1 MPKGKGRK
9 KEEEEEKDSNQS
21 PNASERKE
29 QDSFE
34 VEVREID
41 IYSISETLSR
51 FFNDRHDLQGTE
63 NKLRITYEITMDPQT
78 KRWPKESIW
87 MVFKD
92 WVKKT
97 RRSEPVG
104 LLLLSQCKRYFIKH
118 VSNKKR
124 DELERT
130 TAHYEDAQRKTRE
143 QIKLLADEIR
153 LLKDELT
160 RERDLHQTLVREGL
174 IAARPLDSGPPRGGD
189 QGNGGGVLGVYGRMY
204 PTLPSCGPDGEYIF
218 PMQPSSPPGGLQES
232 RHSVLSAVNSFIGE
246 YPVICSTPHVPR
258 KGNPSAPPDYAPPVQ
273 HTLCVSQQFPQFSPI
288 TPHSSIPQQF
298 LHPNPPIQQFSQVRP
313 GAVTKNES
321 RIGGFDDNIQ
331 PHCSVM
337 GGAITPHI
345 KTTSKEEESEEEDKE
360 GERLRKSAHKRA
372 VSIACLNKV
381 DEKDEIVNLRPLKK
395 IESAEGRTI
404 LYEPSSPKNIEK
416 WSAEIDHPK
425 KAGLQPWMKLK
436 QLMLLYELHPYD
448 GLAILFKH
456 LSSTERTQIRY
467 EVEDALGEDGM
478 RPEKGW
484 EAIKA
489 WIQKHSKAQVNWTT
503 ITRCLQKEDESL
515 DQFNERFFECYLLH
529 SGQTEYDMDTI
540 DQSQD
545 LPLKTMYLQQVLP
558 EIRRGVKTR
567 FPGWD
572 NRSSTMAE
580 IKEFGEKVDRD
591 EEVRIRFLVDEKKG
605 MARERERF
613 PQSNRDRGRF
623 PQSERQKEPRPCHN
637 CGQIG
642 HWIRECK
649 APRKMYRDRSNE
661 RVGEEN
667 RSDKMKELWKK
678 LQSQSGEE
686 LSRIYDSMTETNNK

>member
-1 MPKGKGRK
+1 GGRRKRRRK
-9 KEEEEEKDSNQS
+9 KIAIKV
-21 PNASERKE
+21 PM
-29 QDSFE
+29 
-34 VEVREID
+34 
-41 IYSISETLSR
+41 
-51 FFNDRHDLQGTE
+51 H
-63 NKLRITYEITMDPQT
+63 
-78 KRWPKESIW
+78 PKEKNKI
-87 MVFKD
+87 
-92 WVKKT
+92 
-97 RRSEPVG
+97 
-104 LLLLSQCKRYFIKH
+104 LLKWR
-118 VSNKKR
+118 
-124 DELERT
+124 LERLIFI
-130 TAHYEDAQRKTRE
+130 Q
-143 QIKLLADEIR
+143 
-153 LLKDELT
+153 
-160 RERDLHQTLVREGL
+160 LVRL
-174 IAARPLDSGPPRGGD
+174 CLDSSTTD
-189 QGNGGGVLGVYGRMY
+189 M
-204 PTLPSCGPDGEYIF
+204 
-218 PMQPSSPPGGLQES
+218 
-232 RHSVLSAVNSFIGE
+232 
-246 YPVICSTPHVPR
+246 IC
-258 KGNPSAPPDYAPPVQ
+258 
-273 HTLCVSQQFPQFSPI
+273 
-288 TPHSSIPQQF
+288 
-298 LHPNPPIQQFSQVRP
+298 
-313 GAVTKNES
+313 
-321 RIGGFDDNIQ
+321 
-331 PHCSVM
+331 
-337 GGAITPHI
+337 
-345 KTTSKEEESEEEDKE
+345 KEPKINF
-360 GERLRKSAHKRA
+360 SAHKRA

-545 LPLKTMYLQQVLP
+545 LPLKTM
-558 EIRRGVKTR
+558 GVKTR

-623 PQSERQKEPRPCHN
+623 PQSDRQKEPRPCHN

-649 APRKMYRDRSNE
+649 LSQTNPINFA
-661 RVGEEN
+661 VGPTEITIQ
-667 RSDKMKELWKK
+667 LW
-678 LQSQSGEE
+678 
-686 LSRIYDSMTETNNK
+686 

>member
-1 MPKGKGRK
+1 M
-9 KEEEEEKDSNQS
+9 EK
-21 PNASERKE
+21 
-29 QDSFE
+29 
-34 VEVREID
+34 
-41 IYSISETLSR
+41 
-51 FFNDRHDLQGTE
+51 
-63 NKLRITYEITMDPQT
+63 
-78 KRWPKESIW
+78 
-87 MVFKD
+87 
-92 WVKKT
+92 
-97 RRSEPVG
+97 
-104 LLLLSQCKRYFIKH
+104 
-118 VSNKKR
+118 
-124 DELERT
+124 T
-130 TAHYEDAQRKTRE
+130 TALKKIRV

-153 LLKDELT
+153 LFKDEAT
-160 RERDLHQTLVREGL
+160 RNKEQRKFTDLHTTLVGEGL
-174 IAARPLDSGPPRGGD
+174 IAAHPLDSGPSEGSD
-189 QGNGGGVLGVYGRMY
+189 QGKGGGTLGAYGCMY
-204 PTLPSCGPDGEYIF
+204 PKLPLCGPDGEYIF
-218 PMQPSSPPGGLQES
+218 PGGLQES
-232 RHSVLSAVNSFIGE
+232 RHSD
-246 YPVICSTPHVPR
+246 PVICSTPHVPR
-258 KGNPSAPPDYAPPVQ
+258 KGNPSAPPDYANHDAIQ
-273 HTLCVSQQFPQFSPI
+273 
-288 TPHSSIPQQF
+288 IPQQ
-298 LHPNPPIQQFSQVRP
+298 PPEVRP

-331 PHCSVM
+331 PHCSAT
-337 GGAITPHI
+337 GGAATPHI

-404 LYEPSSPKNIEK
+404 LYEPSSPKDIER
-416 WSAEIDHPK
+416 WSTEIDHPRR
-425 KAGLQPWMKLK
+425 AGLQPWMKLK

-489 WIQKHSKAQVNWTT
+489 WIQKHSKAQVNGTT
-503 ITRCLQKEDESL
+503 ITRCMQKEDEGL
-515 DQFNERFFECYLLH
+515 DQFNERFFECYLLY
-529 SGQTEYDMDTI
+529 SGQTEYDMDNI

-567 FPGWD
+567 LPGWD
-572 NRSSTMAE
+572 NQSSTMAA

-591 EEVRIRFLVDEKKG
+591 EEVRIRFLADEKKEI
-605 MARERERF
+605 ARDRERF
-613 PQSNRDRGRF
+613 PQSNRDRERF
-623 PQSERQKEPRPCHN
+623 TQSDRQREPRPCHN

-667 RSDKMKELWKK
+667 RSDKMRERLKK
-678 LQSQSGEE
+678 LQAKSVEE
-686 LSRIYDSMTETNNK
+686 LSRICDSVSETNNNTDLE

>member
-9 KEEEEEKDSNQS
+9 KAEEEEKDSNQS

-63 NKLRITYEITMDPQT
+63 DKLCITYEITMDPQT

-124 DELERT
+124 DELEKT
-130 TAHYEDAQRKTRE
+130 SAHYEDALEKKGE

-160 RERDLHQTLVREGL
+160 REREQRKLTDLHTTLVREGL
-174 IAARPLDSGPPRGGD
+174 IAARPLDSGPSRGGD
-189 QGNGGGVLGVYGRMY
+189 QGNGGGTLGVYGRMY

-218 PMQPSSPPGGLQES
+218 PMQPSSPSGGLQES
-232 RHSVLSAVNSFIGE
+232 RQSVLSDVKSFIGE

-258 KGNPSAPPDYAPPVQ
+258 KGNPSAPPDYANYDATQIPQQFPPQQFSPQQFPPVQ
-273 HTLCVSQQFPQFSPI
+273 HTLCVSQQFPQFSPVP
-288 TPHSSIPQQF
+288 PHSSLPQQF
-298 LHPNPPIQQFSQVRP
+298 LHPNPPIQQPPEVRP

-331 PHCSVM
+331 PHCSAT
-337 GGAITPHI
+337 GGAATPHI
-345 KTTSKEEESEEEDKE
+345 KTTSGEEEIDGEDRE

-372 VSIACLNKV
+372 VSFACLKKV

-404 LYEPSSPKNIEK
+404 LYEPSSPKDIER
-416 WSAEIDHPK
+416 WSTEIDHPRR
-425 KAGLQPWMKLK
+425 AGLQPWMKLK

-456 LSSTERTQIRY
+456 LSSTQRTQIRY
-467 EVEDALGEDGM
+467 EVEDAMGEDGM

-489 WIQKHSKAQVNWTT
+489 WIQKHSRAQVNWTT
-503 ITRCLQKEDESL
+503 ITRCMQKEDEGL

-572 NRSSTMAE
+572 NQSSTMAE

-591 EEVRIRFLVDEKKG
+591 EEVRIRFLADEKKG
-605 MARERERF
+605 MARERGRF
-613 PQSNRDRGRF
+613 PQSNRDRERF
-623 PQSERQKEPRPCHN
+623 PQPDKKREPRPCHN

-642 HWIRECK
+642 HWQRECK
-649 APRKMYRDRSNE
+649 APREMYYYRSNE
-661 RVGEEN
+661 RAAQTKCGN
-667 RSDKMKELWKK
+667 
-678 LQSQSGEE
+678 
-686 LSRIYDSMTETNNK
+686 Y

>member
-1 MPKGKGRK
+1 M
-9 KEEEEEKDSNQS
+9 D
-21 PNASERKE
+21 
-29 QDSFE
+29 
-34 VEVREID
+34 
-41 IYSISETLSR
+41 
-51 FFNDRHDLQGTE
+51 
-63 NKLRITYEITMDPQT
+63 DPQT

-124 DELERT
+124 DELEKT
-130 TAHYEDAQRKTRE
+130 TAHYEDALGKTRE

-160 RERDLHQTLVREGL
+160 RERDLYQTLVREGL

-258 KGNPSAPPDYAPPVQ
+258 KGNPSAPPDYANHDAIQ
-273 HTLCVSQQFPQFSPI
+273 
-288 TPHSSIPQQF
+288 IPQQF
-298 LHPNPPIQQFSQVRP
+298 PPVRP
-313 GAVTKNES
+313 GAVAKNES

-416 WSAEIDHPK
+416 WSVDIDHPK
-425 KAGLQPWMKLK
+425 RAGLQPWMKLK

-467 EVEDALGEDGM
+467 EVEDAIGEDGM

-515 DQFNERFFECYLLH
+515 DQFNKHFFECYLLH

-540 DQSQD
+540 DQS
-545 LPLKTMYLQQVLP
+545 
-558 EIRRGVKTR
+558 
-567 FPGWD
+567 
-572 NRSSTMAE
+572 
-580 IKEFGEKVDRD
+580 
-591 EEVRIRFLVDEKKG
+591 
-605 MARERERF
+605 
-613 PQSNRDRGRF
+613 
-623 PQSERQKEPRPCHN
+623 
-637 CGQIG
+637 
-642 HWIRECK
+642 
-649 APRKMYRDRSNE
+649 
-661 RVGEEN
+661 
-667 RSDKMKELWKK
+667 
-678 LQSQSGEE
+678 
-686 LSRIYDSMTETNNK
+686 